1 MSFIDRAVLAISP
14 EAGLRRIKARAAAN
28 AVMNYD
34 AASKGRRTYGWQ
46 APATSADASV
56 NMSRPRLRQLSRDM
70 IRNRPY
76 AARGQAVVT
85 GNVVGTGI
93 TPSIKFEAVEG
104 DDIAPGDNEKARTKA
119 TLDLVKAH
127 LMTPAIDVY
136 GVHGMAGLQGQ
147 VMDTVFSDGE
157 IIVRRRTR
165 ARNFNPKL
173 PVLLQIQLMEADHLD
188 ETVTNWGQNEVVE
201 GVEYGPTG
209 AIVAYHLYTRHP
221 GDNRWWSKGSLVSER
236 VPAGEILHI
245 RRVSRPGQ
253 LRGVPW
259 LAPVMMTLGELSD
272 YQEAQILKQ
281 RIASLLAFF
290 VKAADGAK
298 PYDGEDIKKI
308 SPGSVVGLQEGQDV
322 VPATPPTVDGYS
334 DFMRQGLA
342 TIAMGLG
349 ITYESFSGDLRGVN
363 FSSGRM
369 GRMEMDRFVQMWQQ
383 HLIIGQF
390 CDGVARW
397 FLDVWRMQ
405 AAGEQMPDM
414 PSAIEWTAPRR
425 PMIDPSTEI
434 KAAVEEIDAGLT
446 SRSRKQREM
455 GYDPDTI
462 TAERAEDAARDG
474 AAPPEPPA
482 TPPPPETEAQ
492 GATPPPKTETEIVA

>member
-1 MSFIDRAVLAISP
+1 MSFIDRAILALSP
-14 EAGLRRIKARAAAN
+14 EAGLRRIKARAAAH

-34 AASKGRRTYGWQ
+34 AASKGRRTYGWK
-46 APATSADASV
+46 APGTSADASV
-56 NMSRPRLRQLSRDM
+56 EMSRARLRQLSRDM

-93 TPSIKFEAVEG
+93 TPSVKFEENED
-104 DDIAPGDNEKARTKA
+104 DDIAAGENEKARVKA
-119 TLDLVKAH
+119 SLDLVKAH
-127 LMTPAIDVY
+127 LMTSAIDVY

-157 IIVRRRTR
+157 IIVRRRLR
-165 ARNFNPKL
+165 ARGRNPKL

-188 ETVTNWGQNEVVE
+188 ETVTSWGKNEVVE
-201 GVEYGPTG
+201 GIEYGPTG
-209 AIVAYHLYTRHP
+209 VIVAYHLYTRHP
-221 GDNRWWSKGSLVSER
+221 GDSRWWSKGSLVSER

-290 VKAADGAK
+290 VKSGADAK
-298 PYDGEDIKKI
+298 PYDGAAIKEI
-308 SPGSVVGLQEGQDV
+308 SPGAVVGLEEGQDV

-334 DFMRQGLA
+334 DFMRQGLS

-383 HLIIGQF
+383 QLVIGQF
-390 CDGVARW
+390 CDGVSRW
-397 FLDVWRMQ
+397 FLDVWRLQ
-405 AAGEQMPDM
+405 AVGEPMPEAPAM
-414 PSAIEWTAPRR
+414 IEWTAPRR
-425 PMIDPSTEI
+425 PMIDPSKEI

-446 SRSRKQREM
+446 SRGRKQREM

-462 TAERAEDAARDG
+462 AQERAEDAVREG
-474 AAPPEPPA
+474 TGPSVEKSQNGPLPPDI
-482 TPPPPETEAQ
+482 
-492 GATPPPKTETEIVA
+492 KTEIAG

>member
-1 MSFIDRAVLAISP
+1 MSFIDRAILAISP
-14 EAGLRRIKARAAAN
+14 EAGYRRIKARAAAN

-46 APATSADASV
+46 SPATSADASV

-93 TPSIKFEAVEG
+93 TPSVKFQNKTGTMPSDA
-104 DDIAPGDNEKARTKA
+104 EKARTKA

-136 GVHGMAGLQGQ
+136 GVHGMAGLQAQ

-157 IIVRRRTR
+157 ILVRRRLR
-165 ARNFNPKL
+165 DRQFNPSL

-188 ETVTNWGQNEVVE
+188 ETITSNGNNEVVE

-290 VKAADGAK
+290 VKSAEGAK
-298 PYDGEDIKKI
+298 PYDGKAIQEV
-308 SPGSVVGLQEGQDV
+308 SPGAVIGLEEGQDIV
-322 VPATPPTVDGYS
+322 AATPPPVDGYS

-383 HLIIGQF
+383 QIIIAQF
-390 CDGVARW
+390 CNGVSRW
-397 FLDVWRMQ
+397 FLDAWRLQ
-405 AAGEQMPDM
+405 ASGESMPDR
-414 PSAIEWTAPRR
+414 PEEIDWTAPRR
-425 PMIDPSTEI
+425 PMIDPSKEI
-434 KAAVEEIDAGLT
+434 NAAVAEIDAGLT

-455 GYDPDTI
+455 GFDPDTI
-462 TAERAEDAARDG
+462 AAERAEDAARDG
-474 AAPPEPPA
+474 TPTQQTEKDVAA
-482 TPPPPETEAQ
+482 
-492 GATPPPKTETEIVA
+492 